1 MSRVDSIKRLPR
13 LAAAAA
19 LPLCALAL
27 AAAAATAA
35 DRTISRSEA
44 AAVAGAI
51 SLRQGDLPGYTQAS
65 NPVTAQERKQG
76 DQLASCDGSTP
87 ESDALA
93 VAQSPYFSPRS
104 NPNSLTVSSSSEILA
119 SAQLVAKDLH
129 AVEGPHGVPCLE
141 SELEPE
147 LEATL
152 GKGSTVTVTGARLP
166 LVVSGADGSFSLAFT
181 FSLGIK
187 QGKKTVKVPVYADL
201 IGFAYGQAEVAL
213 DVIDT
218 GGAKPST
225 SLERRLAGVLVARAK
240 AAIG

>member
-1 MSRVDSIKRLPR
+1 VSRVNSIKRLPR

-35 DRTISRSEA
+35 ERMISRSEA

-51 SLRQGDLPGYTQAS
+51 SLRQGDLPGYAGSS

-76 DQLASCDGSTP
+76 DQVAACDGGTP

-119 SAQLVAKDLH
+119 SAQLVAKDLK
-129 AVEGPHGVPCLE
+129 AVEGPRGTPCLA
-141 SELEPE
+141 SELKPQ

-152 GKGSTVTVTGARLP
+152 GKGSSASITSARLP
-166 LVVSGADGSFSLAFT
+166 SVVSGADGSFSLAFT
-181 FSLGIK
+181 VSLSIK
-187 QGKKTVKVPVYADL
+187 QGKTTVKVPLYADL
-201 IGFAYGQAEVAL
+201 IGFAYGQAEVGL
-213 DVIDT
+213 DVIAT
-218 GGAKPST
+218 GGEKPST
-225 SLERRLAGVLVARAK
+225 SLERRLAGVLLARAK